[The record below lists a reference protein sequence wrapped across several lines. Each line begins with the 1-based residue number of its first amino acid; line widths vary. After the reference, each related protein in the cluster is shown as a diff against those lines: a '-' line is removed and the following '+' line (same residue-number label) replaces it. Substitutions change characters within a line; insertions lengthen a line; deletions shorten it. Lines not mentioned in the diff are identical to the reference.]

1 MTRKIIRN
9 IFFAIAGAIAMLSCG
24 HNASDIVGIYRN
36 GQSTISLTSSKE
48 ISIIYIRGYAG
59 WQSRGKYDY
68 NESNNELLVNLV
80 GSLNR
85 EAYDLKLPIDY
96 KDGQWEI
103 EYKGDTFTKKD

>member
-9 IFFAIAGAIAMLSCG
+9 IFLSVAGTSMLLSCD
-24 HNASDIVGIYRN
+24 NKATDIVGTYRS
-36 GQSTISLTSSKE
+36 GQSTLDITSSKE

-68 NESNNELLVNLV
+68 NESNNELLVNLA

-85 EAYDLKLPIDY
+85 EAYDLKLPIEH
-96 KDGQWEI
+96 KDGYWEI